1 MPVLPEE
8 QTGNTLHAGMVALL
22 QNSFVLEHTTDS
34 TNTHTEDIKLCT
46 PHQRELEHL
55 ISYKN

>member
-8 QTGNTLHAGMVALL
+8 QPGNILHAGMVALL
-22 QNSFVLEHTTDS
+22 QNSLVLEHTTDN
-34 TNTHTEDIKLCT
+34 TNTHTQDNNLRT
-46 PHQRELEHL
+46 PQRSELEHV